1 MLNRFFGKYGKQ
13 IAQCALIVGII
24 SSQGACRFCFHQP
37 KLPESMKQLLGQQ
50 QSDGR
55 KEMGMI
61 RRKKSCSTENKFSV
75 PQEHNKTNK
84 YSIA

>member
-50 QSDGR
+50 
-55 KEMGMI
+55 K
-61 RRKKSCSTENKFSV
+61 
-75 PQEHNKTNK
+75 
-84 YSIA
+84 